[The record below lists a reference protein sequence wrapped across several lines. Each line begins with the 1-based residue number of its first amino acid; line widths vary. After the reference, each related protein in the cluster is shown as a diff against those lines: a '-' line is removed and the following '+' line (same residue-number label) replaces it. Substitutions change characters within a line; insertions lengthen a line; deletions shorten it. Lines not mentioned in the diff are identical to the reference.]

1 MIQLKQCLFCKLII
15 LLTRLFLWT
24 RWFAKHVWIINLQTE
39 SANQLSISQ
48 LLICKWF
55 VLLSQIFSMNHSV
68 HKTGLNDCVHKS
80 DWICSQFQLTDS
92 MIQSQQCL
100 ISVWIIYLS
109 QNFSENVSE
118 WFINPV
124 WMIHSQIRLNWFS
137 ISTYWLNDPFTVGSR
152 NIISE

>member
-1 MIQLKQCLFCKLII
+1 MIQLKQCLFCKWII

-24 RWFAKHVWIINLQTE
+24 CWLAKHVWIINLQTK

-48 LLICKWF
+48 LLIYKWF

-68 HKTGLNDCVHKS
+68 HKTGLNDFVHKS

-100 ISVWIIYLS
+100 FSVWIIYLS